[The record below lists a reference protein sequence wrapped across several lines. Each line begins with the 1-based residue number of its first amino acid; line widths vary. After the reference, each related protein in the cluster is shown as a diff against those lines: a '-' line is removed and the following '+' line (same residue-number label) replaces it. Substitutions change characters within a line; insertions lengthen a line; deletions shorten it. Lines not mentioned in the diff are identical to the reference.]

1 MLSVNNDSKQISF
14 TSALKEG
21 AELAKHLN
29 LHRQRA
35 IEVNCF
41 ETFLKQDGK
50 DYLAVLGHDVFKCQ
64 KNDNKFILVPQ
75 EQDATGVAQKI
86 AKIIKKNNLKNI
98 DEIIERR
105 TNNENIDIAAPAA
118 LFIHKMSDTERAV
131 KLMEQQF
138 EKLDL
143 EHHSIALNA
152 ASNAGRFSD
161 SDLAVSLV
169 KKHIKH
175 PDVSIQHG
183 IASSVGCIADSK
195 KAEDLID
202 WIMNQKKLD
211 MDIKGRAIESIQYA
225 NDIKIRDSV
234 IKKYEDYAP
243 GTIFDMYLAR
253 IAGLLSNPDDAVA
266 LIRKLTNSRRAV
278 YNNASLAT
286 ESVKY
291 ITDPQ
296 AQSQIL
302 NELKRHGS
310 SQVRWKAHEVE
321 NELIREDDKLKD
333 YNFQIKQGD
342 IILHQTVIEDKEDMN
357 LFSELLSAY
366 KTFTQKFS
374 K

>member
-1 MLSVNNDSKQISF
+1 MLSVKNDSKQISF
-14 TSALKEG
+14 TSAFKEG

-29 LHRQRA
+29 LHGQRA

-64 KNDNKFILVPQ
+64 KSENKFTAIT
-75 EQDATGVAQKI
+75 QDKDPTGITKKI

-98 DEIIERR
+98 DDTIERYV
-105 TNNENIDIAAPAA
+105 NNENFADQAAM
-118 LFIHKMSDTERAV
+118 FIHKMSDTERAV
-131 KLMEQQF
+131 NLMEKQF
-138 EKLDL
+138 EKN
-143 EHHSIALNA
+143 EVSA
-152 ASNAGRFSD
+152 ASTVLNSAANAGRFPD
-161 SDLAVSLV
+161 SDFAVSLV
-169 KKHIKH
+169 KKYIKH
-175 PDVSIQHG
+175 PDELVQSG
-183 IASSVGCIADSK
+183 AASSAGCIADSK
-195 KAEDLID
+195 KAEELID

-211 MDIKGRAIESIQYA
+211 LDIKGDAIRSIQYV
-225 NDIKIRDSV
+225 NDIKIRDSL

-243 GTIFDMYLAR
+243 RSAIDGSLAK

-278 YNNASLAT
+278 YNNASIAT
-286 ESVKY
+286 ESIKY
-291 ITDPQ
+291 IIDPQ
-296 AQSQIL
+296 AQAKIL
-302 NELKRHGS
+302 KELQRHGD
-310 SQVRWKAHEVE
+310 SQVSWTAHEVE
-321 NELIREDDKLKD
+321 NKLIREDDKLKD

-366 KTFTQKFS
+366 KAFTQKFS